1 MLDGTVSP
9 TFTVP
14 SNFHFATGTNEA
26 AQKILAQPPQKIMLR
41 LIKDQETPEAL
52 FAGLQLL
59 QSRLAAAPDSRV
71 DLDAV
76 ANLSE
81 LNPTTISALLAH
93 LSAKGSAFFDRLETT
108 IGSDP
113 RLRGLVL
120 TERAAISQIAGCWLD
135 IVSQPATQP
144 DLSVNVVYGQHF
156 RWLGQGVIEN
166 SVPELRR
173 RALNKA
179 GVMTPGV
186 LDSGFVLKSDLSVST
201 ALYAAFLTALSRFP
215 ANHYPEVIGVHVAY
229 HALGLDERLL
239 GVSSDISSK
248 DLQFCIE
255 TFCSGAR
262 ARADGDLWV
271 ERFLHAV
278 ALTLDMEQ
286 RHLDILCEIAAKAA
300 AQSLD
305 SRVAEIIAKHAPKAG
320 KQHDKVHVGGT
331 PLSTTFAS
339 DEVDM
344 QTFMEQFR
352 KSFYLR
358 ETAEGSC
365 RFLKSLKFGGP
376 MFGIFTEDQS
386 NLFAAWAASIPQ
398 ALDQPVVLTTHRP
411 DEPDVDAQLSAI
423 RCHPMERTKT
433 DDTKP
438 RDDRELFY
446 RLVNIENFP
455 NTLKYAGERAAQGL
469 QEAQLLFERGAEGR
483 FTDGTMFDYSPDAVF
498 DRVDAI
504 YWDKLIGPYKPL
516 TGIPDR
522 GQVIFGQKTT
532 ALGNLVDGSWSY
544 RIGNSGRYDRTCD
557 GQLFSIHADEM
568 GLGDIRKNHIT
579 LIYEVLDSMDIAL
592 PHIGDPAF
600 MDQDELPETVYDF
613 AINQLSLS
621 LFPDSYYPE
630 IVGYNLGIEMFGLGE
645 MRMHEIQK
653 LKHHGF
659 SAIYEEAHLSID
671 NASSGHARQS
681 AEIVV
686 DYLEHVRRNFGEV
699 RMKEEWVRVWN
710 GYCSFARFVEIAQID
725 FSAALMPQS
734 AVLETL
740 TI

>member
-14 SNFHFATGTNEA
+14 SGFHFATGTREA
-26 AQKILAQPPQKIMLR
+26 ARKILSQSPQKIMLR
-41 LIKDQETPEAL
+41 LIEDQESPEAL

-59 QSRLAAAPDSRV
+59 QSRLAVTPDCQA
-71 DLDAV
+71 DLEAV
-76 ANLSE
+76 ADTAT
-81 LNPTTISALLAH
+81 LNPAAISALLAH
-93 LSAKGSAFFDRLETT
+93 LSAKGAALHDQLETA

-144 DLSVNVVYGQHF
+144 DLSVNVVYGHHF
-156 RWLGQGVIEN
+156 RWLGKGVVEN

-173 RALNKA
+173 RALTRA
-179 GVMTPGV
+179 GVMMPAV
-186 LDSGFVLKSDLSVST
+186 LDSGFVLKSGLSGST

-215 ANHYPEVIGVHVAY
+215 VNHYPEVIGVHVAY

-239 GVSSDISSK
+239 GVSSGISPQ

-255 TFCSGAR
+255 TFCAGAH
-262 ARADGDLWV
+262 ARVDGDVWV
-271 ERFLHAV
+271 EKFMHAV
-278 ALTLDMEQ
+278 ALTMHMEH
-286 RHLDILCEIAAKAA
+286 RHLDILCEIANKAA

-305 SRVAEIIAKHAPKAG
+305 SRVADIIAKHAPKAG
-320 KQHDKVHVGGT
+320 KQHDKVRVGGT

-339 DEVDM
+339 DEEDM

-358 ETAEGSC
+358 QTAAGSC
-365 RFLKSLKFGGP
+365 RFLQSLKFGGP

-398 ALDQPVVLTTHRP
+398 TLDHAVVLTTHRP
-411 DEPDVDAQLSAI
+411 DESDIDAQLAAI
-423 RCHPMERTKT
+423 RDHAVEHIKT
-433 DDTKP
+433 DDTPP

-455 NTLKYAGERAAQGL
+455 NTLKYAAERAAQGL
-469 QEAQLLFERGAEGR
+469 QEAQVLFERGAEGR

-498 DRVDAI
+498 QRVDTI

-516 TGIPDR
+516 TEIPDSD
-522 GQVIFGQKTT
+522 QVIFDQKTT

-544 RIGNSGRYDRTCD
+544 RIGNSGRYDRTSD

-568 GLGDIRKNHIT
+568 GQGDIRKNHIM

-600 MDQDELPETVYDF
+600 MDQDELPDTVYDF

-645 MRMHEIQK
+645 IRMHEIQK

-686 DYLEHVRRNFGEV
+686 DYLEHVRRNFGEI

-710 GYCSFARFVEIAQID
+710 GYCSFARFVETAQID
-725 FSAALMPQS
+725 FDTAPPPHSM
-734 AVLETL
+734 VLETL